1 MDADTP
7 YRILQIICN
16 KFQAGN
22 ITAQQYMDAINQA
35 QRDFLAF
42 LLGQFVSY
50 QYGKPLS
57 RVQFGMNEIVRQR
70 VTPFISK
77 PAPLVIDTNGNAP
90 YPVGMQQVDAM
101 YTTSMDRIRYVPQ
114 HKLFSYLKSKIDPI
128 ATNPIFLIE
137 DTQFQ
142 FYPNT
147 TFNGVALSSAKISY
161 VNTPPDVVWA
171 SIPDGQGRPVYNPGA
186 SQGPLFYD
194 VDVMELISRALAMFG
209 VNLQANEV
217 SQYAQMAKTQGA

>member
-7 YRILQIICN
+7 YRIIQLVCN

-35 QRDFLAF
+35 QRDFLNF
-42 LLGQFVSY
+42 LLGQFISY

-70 VTPFISK
+70 VTPFID
-77 PAPLVIDTNGNAP
+77 APTTLTIDVNGNAP
-90 YPVGMQQVDAM
+90 YPVGLQQVDAM
-101 YTTSMDRIRYVPQ
+101 YTSTMDRIRYVPQ
-114 HKLFSYLKSKIDPI
+114 HKLYSYLKSQIDPV
-128 ATNPIFLIE
+128 ATNPIFLITSE
-137 DTQFQ
+137 GFK
-142 FYPNT
+142 FYPST
-147 TFNGVALSSAKISY
+147 LGTALISF
-161 VNTPPDVVWA
+161 VDTPPDVLWA
-171 SIPDGQGRPVYNPGA
+171 SLPDAQGRPVYNPGP
-186 SQGPLFYD
+186 SKGPLFYD

>member
-7 YRILQIICN
+7 YRIIDLICN

-35 QRDFLAF
+35 QRDFLNF
-42 LLGQFVSY
+42 LLGQFISY

-70 VTPFISK
+70 VTPFI
-77 PAPLVIDTNGNAP
+77 APPSVLTIDANGVAP
-90 YPVGMQQVDAM
+90 YPTGLQQVDAM
-101 YTTSMDRIRYVPQ
+101 YTSAMQRIRYVPQ
-114 HKLFSYLKSKIDPI
+114 HKLYSYLNSQIDPV

-137 DTQFQ
+137 STGFK

-147 TFNGVALSSAKISY
+147 TFNGTTLGTALISY
-161 VNTPPDVVWA
+161 VDTPPDVIWA
-171 SIPDGQGRPVYNPGA
+171 SLPDGQGRPVYNPGA